1 MHARPS
7 TGMTPDVRERRFSVR
22 IVVVLVVVVVLDF
35 LRPNEERPVRHELP
49 GTRQGGPE
57 GASDFPREARE
68 EDVDDDDEDDDE
80 NE

>member
-1 MHARPS
+1 
-7 TGMTPDVRERRFSVR
+7 MTPDVRERRFSVR

-68 EDVDDDDEDDDE
+68 EEVDDDDDE

>member
-1 MHARPS
+1 MAS
-7 TGMTPDVRERRFSVR
+7 DVRERRFSVR
-22 IVVVLVVVVVLDF
+22 IVVVLVVVVVLDS
-35 LRPNEERPVRHELP
+35 LRPSEERPVRHELP

-68 EDVDDDDEDDDE
+68 EEVDDDDEDE